1 MKVSIVIPTY
11 KRVDYLDRLLKSI
24 EVQTFKEFEVIVV
37 DDSGI
42 DGVVDDPEF
51 ELPVKIF

>member
-24 EVQTFKEFEVIVV
+24 EAQTFKDFEEDIEI
-37 DDSGI
+37 GEI
-42 DGVVDDPEF
+42 DIQA
-51 ELPVKIF
+51 KYQYA